1 MSNQCL
7 RRVLQTRG
15 FFKQI
20 APLMATEKK
29 RLRVGVLFGGR
40 SGEHEVSLI
49 SAASVIQALDPEKYE
64 AIPIGITKDGRWLA
78 GTAAHKMLPDILR
91 SGERV
96 MLSADPNVAA
106 LVPVSDSR
114 PDALRVDVVFPV
126 LHGTYGEDGTVQ
138 GLLDLAGLP
147 FVGSG
152 VLGSAVGMDK
162 DMQKRLFLQAKLPV
176 GDFLAIPRA
185 EWEKSHGKVLSAI
198 RKKFRFPV
206 FVKPATLG
214 SSVGMTKAHDAKE
227 LAAAMDLAAEFAQKI
242 LVERAIR
249 GREIEVSVL
258 GNQDPKASVPGEIV
272 PHREFYDY
280 AAKYLEEG
288 TQLLIPAKLKPVQVK
303 KFQKLAVDSFR
314 ALELSGMARVDFFL
328 EKEGGKIYLN
338 EVNTIPGF
346 TSISMYPKLWEA
358 SGIPFR
364 DLIDKLIEL
373 ALEQHREK
381 ARTKY
386 QIELP
391 EGAAGA
397 LET

>member
-1 MSNQCL
+1 M
-7 RRVLQTRG
+7 T
-15 FFKQI
+15 
-20 APLMATEKK
+20 TDKK

-64 AIPIGITKDGRWLA
+64 AVPIGITKDGRWLA

-114 PDALRVDVVFPV
+114 GDALRVDVVFPV

-176 GDFLAIPRA
+176 GDFLAVTRA
-185 EWEKSHGKVLSAI
+185 VWEKSRGKVLSAI

-249 GREIEVSVL
+249 GREIELSVL
-258 GNQDPKASVPGEIV
+258 GNEDPKASTPGEIV
-272 PHREFYDY
+272 PHHEFYDY

-288 TQLLIPAKLKPVQVK
+288 TRLVIPAKLTRAQVK
-303 KFQKLAVDSFR
+303 RFQEYAVRAFR
-314 ALELSGMARVDFFL
+314 ALECLGMARVDFFL
-328 EKEGGKIYLN
+328 EQRTGRILLN
-338 EVNTIPGF
+338 EINTIPGF

-358 SGIPFR
+358 SGLSYR
-364 DLIDKLIEL
+364 NLLDRLIEL
-373 ALEQHREK
+373 AMAQHREK
-381 ARTKY
+381 HRTKY
-386 QIELP
+386 TIELP
-391 EGAAGA
+391 ASTPSGT
-397 LET
+397 LEA

>member
-1 MSNQCL
+1 M
-7 RRVLQTRG
+7 T
-15 FFKQI
+15 
-20 APLMATEKK
+20 TEKK

-64 AIPIGITKDGRWLA
+64 AVPIGITKDGRWLA
-78 GTAAHKMLPDILR
+78 GTAAHKMLPDVLR

-106 LVPVSDSR
+106 LVPVSNSR

-162 DMQKRLFLQAKLPV
+162 DMQKRLFLQARLPV
-176 GDFLAIPRA
+176 GDFLAITRA
-185 EWEKSHGKVLSAI
+185 AWEKSRGKVLGAI
-198 RKKFRFPV
+198 RNKFRFPV

-258 GNQDPKASVPGEIV
+258 GNEDPKASIPGEIV

-288 TQLLIPAKLKPVQVK
+288 TRLLIPAKLNRAQVK
-303 KFQKLAVDSFR
+303 RFQEYAIRAFR
-314 ALELSGMARVDFFL
+314 ALECLGMARVDFFL
-328 EKEGGKIYLN
+328 EQRTGRILLN
-338 EVNTIPGF
+338 EINTIPGF

-358 SGIPFR
+358 SGLSYR
-364 DLIDKLIEL
+364 NLLDSLIEL
-373 ALEQHREK
+373 ALAQHREK
-381 ARTKY
+381 QRTKY
-386 QIELP
+386 SIELP
-391 EGAAGA
+391 AGTSSGT
-397 LET
+397 LEA

>member
-1 MSNQCL
+1 
-7 RRVLQTRG
+7 VT
-15 FFKQI
+15 
-20 APLMATEKK
+20 TEKK

-40 SGEHEVSLI
+40 SGEHEVSLA
-49 SAASVIQALDPEKYE
+49 SATSVIRGLDPDKYE
-64 AIPIGITKDGRWLA
+64 AVPIGITKEGHWLIGA
-78 GTAAHKMLPDILR
+78 GAQKMLPEVLR
-91 SGERV
+91 GGQRV
-96 MLSADPNVAA
+96 MMTADPTDAA
-106 LVPVSDSR
+106 LVRLDGSGGGTR
-114 PDALRVDVVFPV
+114 LDVVFPAM
-126 LHGTYGEDGTVQ
+126 HGTFGEDGTIQ

-147 FVGSG
+147 FVGAG
-152 VLGSAVGMDK
+152 VLGSAIAMDK
-162 DMQKRLFLQAKLPV
+162 DVAKRLLQAAKIPV
-176 GDFLAIPRA
+176 VPWVAVPRI
-185 EWEKSHGKVLSAI
+185 EWEKNPGDVEQTI
-198 RKKFRFPV
+198 ENKFQYPV

-214 SSVGMTKAHDAKE
+214 SSVGMTKVHSREE
-227 LAAAMDLAAEFAQKI
+227 LAPALNLAAEFAQKI
-242 LVERAIR
+242 LVERAMVA
-249 GREIEVSVL
+249 REIEVSVL
-258 GNQDPKASVPGEIV
+258 GNSEPAASVPGEIV

-288 TQLLIPAKLKPVQVK
+288 TQLLVPAKLKPAQVK

>member
-1 MSNQCL
+1 M
-7 RRVLQTRG
+7 T
-15 FFKQI
+15 
-20 APLMATEKK
+20 TETK

-49 SAASVIQALDPEKYE
+49 SAASVIQALDPQKYE
-64 AIPIGITKDGRWLA
+64 AVPIGISKDGRWLA
-78 GTAAHKMLPDILR
+78 GTAAHKMLPGSLNEVLR

-106 LVPVSDSR
+106 LVPVSNSR

-147 FVGSG
+147 YVGSG

-176 GDFLAIPRA
+176 GDFLAITRA
-185 EWEKSHGKVLSAI
+185 EWEKSRGKVLGAI

-258 GNQDPKASVPGEIV
+258 GNEDPKASIPGEIV

-288 TQLLIPAKLKPVQVK
+288 TRLLIPAKLNRAQVK
-303 KFQKLAVDSFR
+303 RFQDYAVRAFR
-314 ALELSGMARVDFFL
+314 ALECLGMARVDFFL
-328 EKEGGKIYLN
+328 EQRTGRILLN
-338 EVNTIPGF
+338 EINTIPGF

-358 SGIPFR
+358 SGLSYR
-364 DLIDKLIEL
+364 DLLARLIDL
-373 ALEQHREK
+373 ALAQHREK
-381 ARTKY
+381 QRTKY
-386 QIELP
+386 TIELP
-391 EGAAGA
+391 AGPSSGT
-397 LET
+397 LEP